1 MQGFF
6 FSLISRPS
14 AKLCKQD
21 FFPFFFGPC
30 IPNISN
36 SLYKWLS
43 SLKATTHLTTQLFFN
58 DYWAAE
64 GNLHLGQ
71 SI

>member
-21 FFPFFFGPC
+21 FFPYFFGPC
-30 IPNISN
+30 IPNISF
-36 SLYKWLS
+36 SLQVAFLFESHK
-43 SLKATTHLTTQLFFN
+43 LTLLPNFF
-58 DYWAAE
+58 
-64 GNLHLGQ
+64 LMIIGQ
-71 SI
+71 QKGTYI